1 MAIRG
6 VLFDK
11 DGTLIDVN
19 GTWVPFYRHILQD
32 HFGHNDAEAEAK
44 MTAAGYDPATNAFR
58 GGSLLA
64 QGTTAQI
71 ASLWWP
77 DLKGAS
83 LRERVR
89 ALDHDF
95 ITAATSMIQPLMPLA
110 PVMDD
115 LIAMGLK
122 LGVATNDGEAS
133 ARSHMTELGIAA
145 RFAMIMGADSVA
157 SPKPSGDMV
166 RAFALQTGLAENQ
179 LALVGDNGH
188 DMEEARNGGAGLAIA
203 VLTGNTGRAQL
214 ERLADH
220 VIASVAELPALLR
233 TI

>member
-32 HFGHNDAEAEAK
+32 HFGHSDAEAEAK
-44 MTAAGYDPATNAFR
+44 MVAAGYDPAINAFR

-71 ASLWWP
+71 ASMWWP
-77 DLKGAS
+77 ELKGAA
-83 LRERVR
+83 LKERVR

-95 ITAATSMIQPLMPLA
+95 IAAAASMITPLMPLG
-110 PVMDD
+110 PVMDE
-115 LIAMGLK
+115 LIAMGLT
-122 LGVATNDGEAS
+122 LGIATNDGEAS
-133 ARSHMTELGIAA
+133 AKSHMAELGISA
-145 RFAMIMGADSVA
+145 RLTVIMGADSVA
-157 SPKPSGDMV
+157 TPKPSGDMV
-166 RAFALQTGLAENQ
+166 RAFARRTEIKENQ
-179 LALVGDNGH
+179 IAFVGDNGH

-220 VIASVAELPALLR
+220 VIESVAELPALLR